1 MVSTAALR
9 GEQSAPQPQP
19 SRSLLATPDSL
30 TRRVSK
36 PIMCSMNADE
46 AIRGQRSSKT
56 GGSRSISDEER
67 LMTWVRSGGCCALCG
82 KYLLEGE
89 ITGRAMTLGE
99 LAHIIG
105 QQNTASSPRG
115 LADMSD
121 EDRDKADNLMLACED
136 EHEEIDRRRTQ
147 DLTTVAWL
155 NEVKQAHEA
164 WIRQLVTL
172 QRDRRTA
179 IVRMVGTVRGATVE
193 LTNETA
199 GTAVVRNDA
208 RYPDFPLSYG
218 THGIEIDLRNLPGE
232 ATGTAMYWQAA
243 RAAIDEVIDHKLKA
257 AVGREDVRH
266 LSVFAF
272 ARLPLL
278 VYLGSK
284 IDDTFEVSIFQRHRH
299 DESWDWS
306 DGQPV
311 AFAVE
316 AAGNLAEEAVLILN
330 VSGTI
335 SAGEIPE
342 AVAGLP
348 RYVLSPIATAP
359 DKDLITSRETLVAFA
374 IELRRLL
381 SSLEVPAKTVRRLHV
396 LAALPLSA
404 AVALGRVHHAGVNP
418 NLVLY
423 DRADGRYAPVLEIT

>member
-1 MVSTAALR
+1 MDGEGVARKGRKAKAAER
-9 GEQSAPQPQP
+9 RPIAP
-19 SRSLLATPDSL
+19 D
-30 TRRVSK
+30 
-36 PIMCSMNADE
+36 
-46 AIRGQRSSKT
+46 
-56 GGSRSISDEER
+56 ER

-105 QQNTASSPRG
+105 QQNDASSPRG

-121 EDRDKADNLMLACED
+121 EDRDKADNLILACED

-155 NEVKQAHEA
+155 NQIKEAHEA

-172 QRDRRTA
+172 KRDRRTA
-179 IVRMVGTVRGATVE
+179 IVRMVGTVQGASVE
-193 LTNETA
+193 LTNDTA
-199 GTAVVRNDA
+199 ATAVVRNDA

-218 THGIEIDLRNLPGE
+218 IRGIEIDLRNLPGE
-232 ATGTAMYWQAA
+232 AAGTATYWQAA
-243 RAAIDEVIDHKLKA
+243 REAIDEVIDHKLMA

-284 IDDTFEVSIFQRHRH
+284 LDDTFEVSMYQRHRG
-299 DESWDWS
+299 DETWDWP
-306 DGQPV
+306 DGQPA

-316 AAGNLAEEAVLILN
+316 AAGDPADEVVVLMN

-335 SAGEIPE
+335 DAGEIP
-342 AVAGLP
+342 AALTLLP
-348 RYVLSPIATAP
+348 RYVLSPVGAGP
-359 DKDLITSRETLVAFA
+359 DKDIISSRETLAAFA
-374 IELRRLL
+374 GEVRRFLT
-381 SSLEVPAKTVRRLHV
+381 SLEAPAKTARRLHV
-396 LAALPLSA
+396 FAALPLAA
-404 AVALGRVHHAGVNP
+404 AVTLGRVHHAGVNP
-418 NLVLY
+418 SLVLY
-423 DRADGRYAPVLEIT
+423 DRADGRYAPVLEIA